1 MAGQRAAIYLRV
13 STEEHREGEVRSY
26 ERQRS
31 GSANG
36 INGLVEQHKL
46 NVVHEFIEED
56 GTSASRQ
63 SSNAR
68 PQWEAALAGLGFDYD
83 VLVSEEISRASRK
96 GIDDFQRIDKICRER
111 DARFISSVIDTASNE
126 WSLVG
131 PLLFELAARET
142 DQLSKRVTGGMN
154 TIVAKGGWVGGKVPY
169 LWNLHKTGDV
179 NNPTFTLNEE
189 VCSWF
194 RIAAVKLLEGDS
206 YKQIATYFN
215 EQGFKNYKGQRWN
228 RSGVQATFNGPA
240 IKGQRNYNGQ
250 AICDADGKPIQYTPP
265 AVDPALLSQIA
276 AQHIKKSKPAK
287 GQTRI
292 DGIAPPPQASALL
305 QMVWCICGHKMFQT
319 DGNTKTKVHTFYGCD
334 TCSPRN
340 AVYQKPLE
348 DYVAL
353 SAFNF
358 INDLEAGSDLAATVL
373 ASMAERYTPGEQHR
387 AKVASAELIETKHR
401 LKKAY
406 KANVLG
412 HLDDEDFEEIKT
424 AANDRI
430 WDLEAEVSLIP
441 PPALSLNDLW
451 DFEENGPIGE
461 GSVWASMSK
470 HRKQD
475 LLQSV
480 ITKVVIDLKDPDK
493 SRLVASAPEGRV
505 TIEFVQ
511 TATKTETLN
520 KYTQLVEVS

>member
-1 MAGQRAAIYLRV
+1 MLALYLPDKELISPAGSV
-13 STEEHREGEVRSY
+13 
-26 ERQRS
+26 RQRL
-31 GSANG
+31 GCPNIANG
-36 INGLVEQHKL
+36 INGLIEQHKL
-46 NVVHEFIEED
+46 DVVHEFIEED

-68 PQWEAALAGLGFDYD
+68 PQWEAALAGLGYDYD

-142 DQLSKRVTGGMN
+142 DQLSQRIKGGMS
-154 TIVAKGGWVGGKVPY
+154 TIATKGGWIGGPTSFI
-169 LWNLHKTGDV
+169 WNMHPTGDV
-179 NNPTFTLNEE
+179 NNPAFSLNED
-189 VCSWF
+189 VCYWL
-194 RIAAVKLLEGDS
+194 RQAAVKIMEGES
-206 YKQIATYFN
+206 YQTIAQFFN
-215 EQGFKNYKGQRWN
+215 ENGFMNQSGNRWSSIALRSIFAKPAILGQRTYRGKIICGEDGEPIQFTPPVVDPDVMAQIRALHIRKGSLN
-228 RSGVQATFNGPA
+228 KTGSGVNPQAT
-240 IKGQRNYNGQ
+240 R
-250 AICDADGKPIQYTPP
+250 
-265 AVDPALLSQIA
+265 
-276 AQHIKKSKPAK
+276 
-287 GQTRI
+287 
-292 DGIAPPPQASALL
+292 LL
-305 QMVWCICGHKMFQT
+305 QIVECSCGGRMISFG
-319 DGNTKTKVHTFYGCD
+319 GNKKD
-334 TCSPRN
+334 PRN
-340 AVYQKPLE
+340 LRRFYRCNYCTPSNGVYGDELE
-348 DYVAL
+348 DFVAL

-358 INDLEAGSDLAATVL
+358 INNLEAGSDLAATVL

-451 DFEENGPIGE
+451 DFEEHGPIGE

-470 HRKQD
+470 NRKRD

-480 ITKVVIDLKDPDK
+480 ITKVVIDVKDPAK

-511 TATKTETLN
+511 PPTKTEEVKKTNNL
-520 KYTQLVEVS
+520 LEVS

>member
-1 MAGQRAAIYLRV
+1 MENMHKLRAAIYLRV
-13 STEEHREGEVRSY
+13 STEEHREGGVRSY

-31 GSANG
+31 GSTNG

-63 SSNAR
+63 STNVR
-68 PQWEAALAGLGFDYD
+68 PQWEAALAGLGYDYD

-96 GIDDFQRIDKICRER
+96 GVKDFQRIDEICRER
-111 DARFISSVIDTASNE
+111 NARFISSVIDTASNE

-142 DQLSKRVTGGMN
+142 DQLSARIKGGVS
-154 TIVAKGGWVGGKVPY
+154 TIVSKGGWVGGITSY
-169 LWNLHKTGDV
+169 LWNIHKSGNV
-179 NNPTFTLNEE
+179 NNPTFTLNED
-189 VCSWF
+189 VCYWI
-194 RIAAVKLLEGDS
+194 RLGAVKLLEGES
-206 YKQIATYFN
+206 YGKVATYFN
-215 EQGFKNYKGQRWN
+215 ENGFTTKDGKCWDAWGTRSIYTKPAILGQRHFKGQPVC
-228 RSGVQATFNGPA
+228 G
-240 IKGQRNYNGQ
+240 
-250 AICDADGKPIQYTPP
+250 DDGKPVQFTPP
-265 AVDPALLSQIA
+265 VVDPSVMSQIRA
-276 AQHIKKSKPAK
+276 LHIRKGSLNKKGS
-287 GQTRI
+287 GV
-292 DGIAPPPQASALL
+292 GPQASRIL
-305 QMVWCICGHKMFQT
+305 QMVHCACGAKMIGTGANTNKPKKKSFYRCTVCRPMNGVYT
-319 DGNTKTKVHTFYGCD
+319 DGLD
-334 TCSPRN
+334 
-340 AVYQKPLE
+340 

-353 SAFNF
+353 SAFQF
-358 INDLEAGSDLAATVL
+358 ISQLEAESDLTTAVL
-373 ASMAERYTPGEQHR
+373 SAMAERFTPGEQHR

-424 AANDRI
+424 AANDHI

-461 GSVWASMSK
+461 GSVWASMSPA
-470 HRKQD
+470 RKRI
-475 LLQSV
+475 LLESV
-480 ITKVVIDLKDPDK
+480 IEKVIVDLKDPAK

-511 TATKTETLN
+511 PQTKTEKAKKN
-520 KYTQLVEVS
+520 NQLLEVS